1 MIFEWDEEKNDLN
14 IVKHGIDFHF
24 ASEVFKSDDLQFEK
38 DHKHSQ
44 NEERFFAI
52 GTLNGKKI
60 TVRFTMRGE
69 SIRIIGA
76 GYWRKFK

>member
-1 MIFEWDEEKNDLN
+1 MLFEWDEEKNDLN
-14 IVKHGIDFHF
+14 IVKHGIDFRF
-24 ASEVFKSDDLQFEK
+24 ASEVFKSDDLHFEK

>member
-1 MIFEWDEEKNDLN
+1 MKFEWDTKKEEINLE
-14 IVKHGIDFHF
+14 KHGVDFKTARLVFDCHDI
-24 ASEVFKSDDLQFEK
+24 EVKK

-44 NEERFFAI
+44 IEERFFAV

-60 TVRFTMRGE
+60 TVRFTIRGE